1 MIPKFI
7 KGISHKDSRGVL
19 SNNNDFDAAKVKRV
33 YVIENINTEFLRAW
47 IGHKIQERWFSVM
60 SGSFSIELIA
70 IDNWDF
76 PSKNL
81 IVLDLYFIQK
91 H

>member
-33 YVIENINTEFLRAW
+33 YVIENINTEFLRA
-47 IGHKIQERWFSVM
+47 
-60 SGSFSIELIA
+60 
-70 IDNWDF
+70 
-76 PSKNL
+76 
-81 IVLDLYFIQK
+81 
-91 H
+91 